1 MTTATEEDAK
11 FYSELEERIN
21 IISHILGGALSI
33 AMLALLATFSGI
45 WGNVWHIVSFCIFGT
60 SLIILFTASS
70 VYHASKNP
78 IVRRR
83 LRVLDHAAIYVLIAG
98 TYTPYTLVTLHG
110 PMGWTMFGILWS
122 IAIIGIILK
131 IFYTGRFKVVSTSIY
146 VVMGWIIIIAIKP
159 LMANL
164 DPLGLFWLA
173 AGGLSYTLG
182 AIIYSIKKIK
192 FNHAIFHIFVL
203 LGAICSFISV
213 FFYVLEKS

>member
-1 MTTATEEDAK
+1 MTTAIDDDAK

-45 WGNVWHIVSFCIFGT
+45 WGNAWHIVSFSIFGA
-60 SLIILFTASS
+60 SLIILFTSSS
-70 VYHASKNP
+70 VYHASKNLK
-78 IVRRR
+78 VRSK

-110 PMGWTMFGILWS
+110 PLGWTMFGILWS
-122 IAIIGIILK
+122 IAITGIILK
-131 IFYTGRFKVVSTSIY
+131 IFYTGRFKILSTSIY
-146 VVMGWIIIIAIKP
+146 VVMGWIIVIAIKP
-159 LMANL
+159 LVANL
-164 DPLGLFWLA
+164 DPLGIFWLGA
-173 AGGLSYTLG
+173 SGISYTLG

-213 FFYVLEKS
+213 FFYVL